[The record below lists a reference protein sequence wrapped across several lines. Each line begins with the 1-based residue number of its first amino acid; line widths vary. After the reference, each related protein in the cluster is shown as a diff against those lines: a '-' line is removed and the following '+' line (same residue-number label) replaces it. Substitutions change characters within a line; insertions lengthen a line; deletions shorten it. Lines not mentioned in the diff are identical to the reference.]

1 MRDCDVLIVGAGPA
15 GCATAM
21 LAARSGL
28 STVVLDRPRPA
39 QMWAG
44 ESLPPGMG
52 NLVRSVFGAD
62 ILSESDHRCAVGTRS
77 VWGSTALVET
87 DFLANPLGEG
97 WILDRARFDAAA
109 RKAVLAQGA
118 DIVQVRH
125 IGPLTQGLSAWHLDL
140 GDGASLRTRFL
151 VDASG
156 RSRILL
162 RRLSIRR
169 IAADRQIA
177 ILSVYPDDGDG
188 YCGTTVEAVAEGW
201 WYTTPLPCGRRVLAY
216 VTDTDLWQHGTRN
229 WHALLRQTHHVGRC
243 AGRRALSAWPNAYPA
258 GTAQAEHL
266 AGENWLAVGD
276 AAMSFDPLS
285 SQGLASAVLMGAKAG
300 DAIARP
306 NRDAAFEAWAEDYRM
321 LFAEHADLR
330 TYYAGLERRW
340 PDSAFWPRRQET
352 GNQARALRGMS
363 RAIISRTSEQL
374 SSASS
379 ASSTSLVCDFPSTR
393 ESASSAMARSSAIG
407 SR

>member
-1 MRDCDVLIVGAGPA
+1 MSGFDVLIVGAGPA

-21 LAARSGL
+21 LAAQRGL
-28 STVVLDRPRPA
+28 STVVLDRPRPT
-39 QMWAG
+39 QRWAG

-52 NLVRSVFGAD
+52 NLVRSVFGED
-62 ILSESDHRCAVGTRS
+62 ILSESDHRCAIGTRS
-77 VWGSTALVET
+77 VWGSTELVET

-109 RKAVLAQGA
+109 RKAVLAKGV

-125 IGPLTQGLSAWHLDL
+125 IGPLTHGLAAWSLDL
-140 GDGASLRTRFL
+140 GDGTCLRARFL

-156 RSRILL
+156 RSSTLL

-177 ILSVYPDDGDG
+177 LLSAYPDDGDG

-201 WYTTPLPCGRRVLAY
+201 WYTTPLPRGRRVLAY
-216 VTDTDLWQHGTRN
+216 VTDTDLWQHSARN
-229 WHALLRQTHHVGRC
+229 WHALLGETHHVGRC
-243 AGRRALSAWPNAYPA
+243 AGRRALSARPNAYPA

-266 AGENWLAVGD
+266 AGEDWLAVGD
-276 AAMSFDPLS
+276 TAMSFDPLS

-300 DAIARP
+300 DAIAHP
-306 NRDAAFEAWAEDYRM
+306 NRDAALAAWAEDYRM

-330 TYYAGLERRW
+330 RYYARLEKRW
-340 PDSAFWPRRQET
+340 PHSAFWRRRQET
-352 GNQARALRGMS
+352 G
-363 RAIISRTSEQL
+363 I
-374 SSASS
+374 
-379 ASSTSLVCDFPSTR
+379 
-393 ESASSAMARSSAIG
+393 RSVL
-407 SR
+407 